1 LNETK
6 DGDTFAMKNGVC
18 RFIAFGEKLL
28 GAGEFLEAGDNRK
41 LGKMRQRGN
50 FTSG

>member
-28 GAGEFLEAGDNRK
+28 GAGAFLEI
-41 LGKMRQRGN
+41 RGN
-50 FTSG
+50 